1 MSVVDSIAAA
11 RLSGPS
17 TLADGK
23 VGYEF
28 CFAADDPTFAGHFPG
43 HPIVPGVFQLEM
55 TRAAAE
61 WTFGCQMTVREVT
74 KAKFLRPISPAETI
88 RMQLSLIETENIV
101 MARASLSVGDQPAG
115 ETILKLCRGA

>member
-1 MSVVDSIAAA
+1 MTMADSISAA
-11 RLSGPS
+11 RVGGPS

-28 CFAADDPTFAGHFPG
+28 RFAANDPTFAGHFPG
-43 HPIVPGVFQLEM
+43 HPILPGVFQVEM

-61 WTFGCQMTVREVT
+61 WRLGCRMAVREVT

-88 RMQLSLIETENIV
+88 QMQLSLSETGNIV
-101 MARASLSVGDQPAG
+101 LARASLSVGGQAAG
-115 ETILKLCRGA
+115 ENSMILCRGA